1 MSDDFQASGAPTS
14 YKLPGIGYNWAT
26 VLSLYQVITQDEAEK
41 RLHTSSAHIDFA
53 SFDWTQELYVKYTGI
68 I

>member
-1 MSDDFQASGAPTS
+1 MSDDFQASGLTQAISERTS
-14 YKLPGIGYNWAT
+14 IV

-53 SFDWTQELYVKYTGI
+53 SFDWTQELYV
-68 I
+68 